1 MKIIRKAIYISSVFA
16 ALVSVELEVAPGR
29 RRDVVLTAA
38 YLCLFFL
45 FNIFEN
51 AMNNKETNKLFKSE
65 KI

>member
-16 ALVSVELEVAPGR
+16 ALVSVTIEVAPGR

-38 YLCLFFL
+38 YLCFFL

-51 AMNNKETNKLFKSE
+51 AIRTNQQRNQ
-65 KI
+65 